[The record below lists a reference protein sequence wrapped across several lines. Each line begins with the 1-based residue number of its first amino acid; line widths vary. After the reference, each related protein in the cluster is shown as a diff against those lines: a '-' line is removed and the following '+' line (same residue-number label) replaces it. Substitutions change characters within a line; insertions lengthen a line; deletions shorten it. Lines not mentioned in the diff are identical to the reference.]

1 MGYESRIY
9 VVNTS
14 KVVFDSLDFK
24 PYGEKIA
31 IFNLSNMGT
40 QRYNGMMFTDLFDK
54 INNCSIYADDGN
66 TEILEDK
73 YGDML
78 RYTTDIEKVINWLE
92 ASEADDSYRRAELFL
107 NFLKVLN
114 QQIKTNV
121 WMNEIR
127 LVHYG
132 Y

>member
-9 VVNTS
+9 VVSTNT
-14 KVVFDSLDFK
+14 DFKYWNGK
-24 PYGEKIA
+24 PYGNKIA
-31 IFNLSNMGT
+31 IFDLCNMGIEK
-40 QRYNGMMFTDLFDK
+40 YNGVKFTELFDK
-54 INNCSIYADDGN
+54 VNDCSIYADDGN
-66 TEILEDK
+66 TEIIEDN
-73 YGDML
+73 YGDKL
-78 RYTTDIEKVINWLE
+78 FYTTDIEKVISWLE
-92 ASEADDSYRRAELFL
+92 ASEANDSYRRAELFL

-114 QQIKTNV
+114 QQIKANV

>member
-9 VVNTS
+9 VVRTDIYD
-14 KVVFDSLDFK
+14 KWDGK
-24 PYGEKIA
+24 PYGNKIA
-31 IFNLSNMGT
+31 IFDLSNMGSEK
-40 QRYNGMMFTDLFDK
+40 YNGVKFTELFDK
-54 INNCSIYADDGN
+54 VNDCSIYADDGN
-66 TEILEDK
+66 TEIVEDN
-73 YGDML
+73 YGHEL
-78 RYTTDIEKVINWLE
+78 FYTTDIEKVISWLE

-114 QQIKTNV
+114 QQIKLGKWDVFN
-121 WMNEIR
+121 NIR

>member
-9 VVNTS
+9 VVRTDIYD
-14 KVVFDSLDFK
+14 KWDGK
-24 PYGEKIA
+24 PYGSKIA
-31 IFNLSNMGT
+31 VFNLSNMGNT
-40 QRYNGMMFTDLFDK
+40 KYNGVEFTQLFDK
-54 INNCSIYADDGN
+54 VNDCSIYADDGN
-66 TEILEDK
+66 TEIVKDNYDEELH
-73 YGDML
+73 
-78 RYTTDIEKVINWLE
+78 YTTDIEKVISWLE

>member
-9 VVNTS
+9 VVRTDIYD
-14 KVVFDSLDFK
+14 KWDGK
-24 PYGEKIA
+24 PYGSKIA
-31 IFNLSNMGT
+31 IFNLSNMGIEK
-40 QRYNGMMFTDLFDK
+40 YNGVKFTELFDK
-54 INNCSIYADDGN
+54 VNDCSIYADDGN
-66 TEILEDK
+66 TEIIKDN
-73 YGDML
+73 YGEEL
-78 RYTTDIEKVINWLE
+78 HYTTDIEKVISWLE

>member
-9 VVNTS
+9 VVRTS
-14 KVVFDSLDFK
+14 IYDNWDGN
-24 PYGEKIA
+24 PYGSIIA
-31 IFNLSNMGT
+31 IFNLSNMGNEK
-40 QRYNGMMFTDLFDK
+40 YNGVEFTQLFDRV
-54 INNCSIYADDGN
+54 NNCFIYGDDGN
-66 TEILEDK
+66 EILEDN
-73 YGDML
+73 YGDRL
-78 RYTTDIEKVINWLE
+78 KYTTDIERVISWLE

-121 WMNEIR
+121 WTNEIR